1 MISGFGAFTARS
13 WDLGAL
19 SQTYHFLI
27 KIVSNRMIS
36 GLGASTA
43 RSWDLGPLSQTDHFL
58 IKILI
63 GCFPGSAPRVYIYV
77 SGSVLLNVCA
87 YIEELVGCNHGYI
100 FVFLCLYIY
109 IYTYIFLC
117 AYINVQIAIVV
128 SKRSVVCTRFV
139 SKYTVV

>member
-1 MISGFGAFTARS
+1 MIFGLGASTGRF

-43 RSWDLGPLSQTDHFL
+43 RSWDVGVLSQIDHFF

-63 GCFPGSAPRVYIYV
+63 GCFPGSAPQRPDRGMWAPSLKRI
-77 SGSVLLNVCA
+77 
-87 YIEELVGCNHGYI
+87 
-100 FVFLCLYIY
+100 
-109 IYTYIFLC
+109 IFLLKS
-117 AYINVQIAIVV
+117 YQLG
-128 SKRSVVCTRFV
+128 
-139 SKYTVV
+139 